1 MRYKRIVP
9 TSLKDLEDKI
19 RNNIKIVAIYNTYFN
34 KTLLCSNLGL
44 YSRGNRNISFRMS
57 IINSVRFDIRKYSR
71 MEINDGFINH
81 AIYLQWNIN
90 E

>member
-1 MRYKRIVP
+1 MRYKRIMP

-44 YSRGNRNISFRMS
+44 DTCGNRSIGFRIS
-57 IINSVRFDIRKYSR
+57 IVNSVRFDNKKFSR
-71 MEINDGFINH
+71 MEINDGFIDH
-81 AIYLQWNIN
+81 AIYLQ
-90 E
+90 